1 MHENLRLIQRDTPAV
16 VPTENSECTGK
27 RRVSRVAAACLLQ
40 NSIHAE
46 NTGVSRRAA
55 RQMNFPAPP

>member
-16 VPTENSECTGK
+16 VPTENSECAGK
-27 RRVSRVAAACLLQ
+27 RRVSRVADVVPPQ
-40 NSIHAE
+40 NFIHAE

>member
-1 MHENLRLIQRDTPAV
+1 MKNSKGIAISL
-16 VPTENSECTGK
+16 VPP
-27 RRVSRVAAACLLQ
+27 Q

-46 NTGVSRRAA
+46 NTGVSRLAA

>member
-1 MHENLRLIQRDTPAV
+1 MQREMMSVANLNSGGNRGLKQAMV
-16 VPTENSECTGK
+16 VP
-27 RRVSRVAAACLLQ
+27 VPPQ

-46 NTGVSRRAA
+46 NTGFSRRAA